1 MSGMKR
7 YRGMVVFRYYQE
19 VEVEADNE
27 EDALLLMQEK
37 FDLSKAEGVG
47 DVEGWDEVEEMK

>member
-1 MSGMKR
+1 MTR
-7 YRGMVVFRYYQE
+7 YRGVVTFTYYQE
-19 VEVEADNE
+19 VEVEADND

-47 DVEGWDEVEEMK
+47 SVDEYWVEGDT

>member
-1 MSGMKR
+1 MTK
-7 YRGMVVFRYYQE
+7 YRGTVVFRYYQE

-47 DVEGWDEVEEMK
+47 DVEEWEEVKDE